1 MVRKRDLIVEI
12 AQETGVTQE
21 VVKSTVE
28 SLFKQIGKNLSK
40 NKHIE
45 LRNWGIFKVRK
56 RKGHLARNPK
66 TGEKFP
72 VPSHRVIVFKP
83 GKIIKEMMEKK

>member
-1 MVRKRDLIVEI
+1 MRKRDLIVEI
-12 AQETGVTQE
+12 ARETGVTQE
-21 VVKSTVE
+21 VAKATIE
-28 SLFKQIGKNLSK
+28 SLFRRISHNLSK
-40 NKHIE
+40 NRHIE
-45 LRNWGIFKVRK
+45 LRNWGIFKVKR

-83 GKIIKEMMEKK
+83 GKKMKEMIEK

>member
-12 AQETGVTQE
+12 AQETGITQE
-21 VVKSTVE
+21 ATKMTVE
-28 SLFKQIGKNLSK
+28 ALFMQISENLAKNR
-40 NKHIE
+40 HIE
-45 LRNWGIFKVRK
+45 LRNWGIFKVKK

-72 VPSHRVIVFKP
+72 IPSHRVVVFKP
-83 GKIIKEMMEKK
+83 GKKMKEMIEK

>member
-12 AQETGVTQE
+12 AQEIGVTQE
-21 VVKSTVE
+21 VAKTTVE
-28 SLFKQIGKNLSK
+28 SLFRRISQNLSK
-40 NKHIE
+40 NRHIE
-45 LRNWGIFKVRK
+45 LRNWGIFKVKR

-83 GKIIKEMMEKK
+83 GKKMKEMLGK

>member
-12 AQETGVTQE
+12 ARETGITQE
-21 VVKSTVE
+21 AAKAAVE
-28 SLFKQIGKNLSK
+28 SFFQRISHNLSK
-40 NKHIE
+40 NRHIE
-45 LRNWGIFKVRK
+45 LRNWGIFKVKK

-72 VPSHRVIVFKP
+72 VPSHRVVVFKP
-83 GKIIKEMMEKK
+83 GKKMKEMIEK

>member
-12 AQETGVTQE
+12 ARETGVTQE
-21 VVKSTVE
+21 VAKATVE
-28 SLFKQIGKNLSK
+28 SLFRRISQNLSK
-40 NKHIE
+40 NRHIE
-45 LRNWGIFKVRK
+45 LRNWGIFRTKK

-72 VPSHRVIVFKP
+72 VPSHRVVVFKP
-83 GKIIKEMMEKK
+83 GKKMKEMIEK